1 MRRRVIPLCQMP
13 KKKLL
18 ILIEAYPGQSKID
31 SETDTRLYL
40 DYRYNNYS
48 TLELADREH
57 MDRVTVYRKIK
68 RVDEYLRQVSSVK
81 DLDESVN

>member
-1 MRRRVIPLCQMP
+1 MRRRAIPLCQMP
-13 KKKLL
+13 KKQLL
-18 ILIEAYPGQSKID
+18 ALIERYPGQSKID

-68 RVDEYLRQVSSVK
+68 RVDEYLRQVWNG
-81 DLDESVN
+81 DNLDDAIK

>member
-1 MRRRVIPLCQMP
+1 MRRRAIPLCQMP
-13 KKKLL
+13 KERLL
-18 ILIEAYPGQSKID
+18 VLIERYPGQSKID

-68 RVDEYLRQVSSVK
+68 RVDEYLRQVWNVNN
-81 DLDESVN
+81 LDDAIK